1 MTLKKKHLLIAT
13 YLVLKWFCLDIHP
26 LKWGLKKPDDDIWSH
41 TRPRAS
47 SDQEWVN
54 AVNQLEPR
62 KQEIED
68 IGILKRRKV
77 ASVAQY
83 TKYQNHPELKHDSG
97 SGEESSDD
105 MDVNYVDEMYQPMQL
120 H

>member
-1 MTLKKKHLLIAT
+1 M
-13 YLVLKWFCLDIHP
+13 HP
-26 LKWGLKKPDDDIWSH
+26 LKWGSKKPNGDIWSH

-62 KQEIED
+62 KQEVED
-68 IGILKRRKV
+68 IGILKRRNV

-83 TKYQNHPELKHDSG
+83 TKYQNHPELKHYLE

-105 MDVNYVDEMYQPMQL
+105 MDVDEIDQPMQSSTTGKD
-120 H
+120 